1 MHRALKRPY
10 NEEEAQ
16 TEDEG
21 ATVKPPTRRK
31 RKPKEVKEKESKE
44 KPEKL
49 GAPSDDL
56 KDGAGTIG

>member
-21 ATVKPPTRRK
+21 ATVKPPTRDHRV
-31 RKPKEVKEKESKE
+31 RS
-44 KPEKL
+44 
-49 GAPSDDL
+49 G
-56 KDGAGTIG
+56 